1 MFRHKGEIVI
11 MKKNFRRNA
20 VAIAIYSALSMGIVG
35 CGGGSSSS
43 TSSGSVSG
51 LALPDSVEVVSAD
64 SSGSTAN
71 VAALK
76 TNFAGLAAAFN
87 DAGTDYSNDD
97 QQLFVWH
104 PALQPINTVNDIL
117 CFVGQMRADQ
127 MVNKGAYIAL
137 IDEGSCSSGE
147 SAGSS
152 TQQGGQSSGAANTP
166 SFTKAIVNVTR
177 ESNSDPMTVSV
188 WIEDMEGPGGSTM
201 TIKAKSVVTEGVSD
215 EKPFGSFTLTY
226 DMIAA
231 DGTVVGSGELKT
243 VDAVNGKV
251 GFTHYESTEEDFMG
265 SGTPMTFVQRASVV
279 MAPDGSDGVA
289 LTSGKLD
296 GADFAQMDETY
307 ALAYNTQHVLVQNA
321 DSYDQLPYVASGDH
335 NSGTCLKRDSFDEA
349 VYRYDLY
356 DAETGARVDLNSG
369 FPIEYDSDG
378 DGANDGFGYL
388 SYWGLWTE
396 DGSSF
401 SSGDTIYRVDYST
414 GEQTPYTVIQ
424 APGRLIKNTV
434 ETVPL
439 TDIEGVDL
447 YYWDSNMT
455 MGGQPID
462 QWVVRYLSSSSN
474 SGFSAPGF
482 YKVGGLT
489 WGENGP
495 TVTELTTYEL
505 VTTGMSNGMPV
516 NFFSDALG
524 GNLNYVVGSS
534 NVTFTKEEF
543 MTGAESEF
551 ANGSLTLKC
560 VDQCIKGT
568 LTSSDLSTWDGPFA
582 TASASSPVT
591 YTISNT
597 GNDAMTLINTGN
609 SQAVRYDASLN
620 ESNVQGSMYDWGVR
634 SGPMVTED
642 VFNSVTSESQLY
654 DGSITT
660 YYTWETGVNQ
670 WNQLTMV
677 KDGNGSLVSFDKP
690 IEFSYTHSTANDRAG
705 SSTYDGNVFMVGYG
719 GNGDFWGI
727 PFENACEN
735 DSTCNGMDRWFPA
748 FNIKDGVTMGP
759 NGEYVIKA
767 REIERKMQPETGTC
781 TVVVNDPAAP
791 LPDGVTGTADIGDM
805 PTVDAAPAVIG
816 GELQSG
822 S

>member
-1 MFRHKGEIVI
+1 

-97 QQLFVWH
+97 QQVFVWH

-137 IDEGSCSSGE
+137 IDEGSCSNGE

-177 ESNSDPMTVSV
+177 ESNSDPMIVSV
-188 WIEDMEGPGGSTM
+188 WIEDMEGPGNSTM

-215 EKPFGSFTLTY
+215 DKPFGSFTLTY

-231 DGTVVGSGELKT
+231 DGTKVGSGELKT

-251 GFTHYESTEEDFMG
+251 GFTHYEYTEEDFMG
-265 SGTPMTFVQRASVV
+265 NGNPMTYVQRASVV

-321 DSYDQLPYVASGDH
+321 DSYEQLPYVASGDH
-335 NSGTCLKRDSFDEA
+335 NTGTCLKRDSFDEA

-356 DAETGARVDLNSG
+356 DANTGDRVSLNSG
-369 FPIEYDSDG
+369 FPIEYDSNG
-378 DGANDGFGYL
+378 DGATDAFGYL

-396 DGSSF
+396 NNDAF
-401 SSGDTIYRVDYST
+401 STGDTIYKVDYAT
-414 GEQTPYTVIQ
+414 GDKTPYTVVQ

-434 ETVPL
+434 ETVPVA
-439 TDIEGVDL
+439 DIKGVDL

-455 MGGQPID
+455 MNGQPID
-462 QWVVRYLSSSSN
+462 QWVVRYLTTADGVSSD
-474 SGFSAPGF
+474 GF

-495 TVTELTTYEL
+495 TITDLTPYVDVTPS
-505 VTTGMSNGMPV
+505 TGVPV
-516 NFFSDALG
+516 SFWSDALG
-524 GNLNYVVGSS
+524 GNVNYVGGDTD
-534 NVTFTKEEF
+534 VTFTKEEF

-551 ANGSLTLKC
+551 ASGSLTLKC
-560 VDQCIKGT
+560 VSQCIKGT
-568 LTSSDLSTWDGPFA
+568 LQSTDLGTWDGPFD
-582 TASASSPVT
+582 TSASGSSPVT
-591 YTISNT
+591 YTIANSGSN
-597 GNDAMTLINTGN
+597 AMTLINSGN
-609 SQAVRYDASLN
+609 SQPVQYDASLN
-620 ESNVQGSMYDWGVR
+620 ESNVQGTMYDWGVR
-634 SGPMVTED
+634 SGPMVTAD
-642 VFNSVTSESQLY
+642 VFSTLSSEADLYNGTVT
-654 DGSITT
+654 TF
-660 YYTWETGVNQ
+660 YTWETGINQ
-670 WNQLTMV
+670 WNQTTLV
-677 KDGNGSLVSFDKP
+677 KDANGNIVTFDKP
-690 IEFSYTHSTANDRAG
+690 IEFAYTHSTANDRAG
-705 SSTYDGNVFMVGYG
+705 SNANDGKVFMVGYG

-727 PFENACEN
+727 PWENACEN

-805 PTVDAAPAVIG
+805 PAVDAAPAVIG
-816 GELQSG
+816 GELQSE